1 MKDHH
6 IEQAIEG
13 LIAISDSN
21 FPSDTDIV
29 LSTTGRNSASIK
41 IPSLALRGLLAL
53 AKQAKEAR
61 LLATSPLPAPPV
73 EAKSEVGG

>member
-1 MKDHH
+1 MNDSK

-13 LIAISDSN
+13 LIAVADSN

-29 LSTTGRNSASIK
+29 LSTSGRNTASIR

-53 AKQAKEAR
+53 AKQAR
-61 LLATSPLPAPPV
+61 
-73 EAKSEVGG
+73 EAKRAAA